1 MMAGFRRYILS
12 LLVALLPLLGASAA
26 DLAPESLHYVITYK
40 WGLIHKEAGTATLSL
55 RPSADSYNLTLTA
68 KTKPWADKVFRVR
81 DTLTS
86 VVSRHDLRPRR
97 YVKSSHEGG
106 RYSRDVIDFSYSG
119 NSVKGQAERLR
130 VGKKGERSTGSS
142 SLSATGP
149 TFDMLSVFYFL
160 RTLDYRKL
168 AAGESV
174 TANIF
179 SGHQTEKLTIRCLGK
194 ERIELRDNT
203 HAEAWHIKFRFT
215 SHGGKKSSDDI
226 DAWISTGEVHRPL
239 RIYGSLPVGQVRV
252 YLVQ

>member
-1 MMAGFRRYILS
+1 MLARLRIILFPI
-12 LLVALLPLLGASAA
+12 LLLFTLLGIRAA
-26 DLAPESLHYVITYK
+26 DFAPESLHYVITYK

-55 RPSADSYNLTLTA
+55 RPSADTYTLTLTA
-68 KTKPWADKVFRVR
+68 KTKPWADKLYRVR

-86 VVSRHDLRPRR
+86 VVGRSDLRPRR
-97 YVKSSHEGG
+97 YVKNAHEGG

-119 NSVKGQAERLR
+119 TSVKGAAQRLR
-130 VGKKGERSTGSS
+130 VGKKGETSTGSS
-142 SLSATGP
+142 SLSASGP

-168 AAGESV
+168 SAGESV

-194 ERIELRDNT
+194 ERIEMRDNS

-226 DAWISTGEVHRPL
+226 DAWISTGPDHRPL
-239 RIYGSLPVGQVRV
+239 RIYGNLPVGQVRV